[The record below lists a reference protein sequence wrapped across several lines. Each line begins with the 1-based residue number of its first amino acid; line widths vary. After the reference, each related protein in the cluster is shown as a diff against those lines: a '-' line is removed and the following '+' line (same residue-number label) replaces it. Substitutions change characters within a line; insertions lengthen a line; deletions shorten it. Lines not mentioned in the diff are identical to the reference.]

1 MDLGAVSLVFGRAG
15 SLVMRWS
22 ASSEPGGPDTVRH
35 VWQSCRST
43 ARGPGTRRSDRRVL
57 LDGED
62 ARRTVG
68 TERIGHGPTVV
79 EPALRL
85 THGPR
90 GQRRAQVGDGSQGG
104 QHVVRSYS
112 GRQLP
117 DDHVQ
122 YGTTCLLGR

>member
-22 ASSEPGGPDTVRH
+22 ASSGPGDPDTMRH

-90 GQRRAQVGDGSQGG
+90 GQRRAQGGGGSQGG
-104 QHVVRSYS
+104 PQAVRGEQGGPPP
-112 GRQLP
+112 GRTP
-117 DDHVQ
+117 PV
-122 YGTTCLLGR
+122 